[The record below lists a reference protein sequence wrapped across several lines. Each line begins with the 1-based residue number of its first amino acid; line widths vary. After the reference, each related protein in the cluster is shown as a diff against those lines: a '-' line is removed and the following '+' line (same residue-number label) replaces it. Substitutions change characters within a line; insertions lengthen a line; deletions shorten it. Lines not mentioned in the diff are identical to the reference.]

1 MREDRHP
8 HDGPAALIHA
18 RWFPVYLEPI
28 RHSGERITIG
38 VAVLA
43 EDPTQN
49 RLVSTLP
56 IDVTKCLYR
65 NRFEQLKDIA
75 DIGMDELRAYLAIS
89 SDIEQFQFS
98 LAGIEIGPVRSIRE
112 YSVEAML
119 RIAASSTSSL
129 SALEPDIVEAEPRH
143 LKWQESI
150 QDIIHSKRPSL
161 TQRFNQPLKL
171 KNRVIAN
178 IGYVG
183 NRFAANFH
191 DFTSINN
198 ISYHITR
205 CSRSLM
211 DMQTFLNLDGLQF
224 GNNEWTGLIIHQP
237 DLTVRELKRFNNNM
251 ETLDAYAST
260 LKMQVKRVKSTEEAA
275 EIILSDAG

>member
-8 HDGPAALIHA
+8 HDGSRAIISA

-38 VAVLA
+38 VAVITDNPA
-43 EDPTQN
+43 EN

-75 DIGMDELRAYLAIS
+75 DIGMDELRAFLSTS
-89 SDIEQFQFS
+89 SDIEEFQFT
-98 LAGIEIGPVRSIRE
+98 LAGTEIGPVRAIRE
-112 YSVEAML
+112 FSIEAML

-129 SALEPDIVEAEPRH
+129 NALEPDVIAAEPRH

-150 QDIIHSKRPSL
+150 QDIILSKRPSL

-191 DFTSINN
+191 DFSSITN
-198 ISYHITR
+198 ISYHVTR
-205 CSRSLM
+205 CSRALM
-211 DMQTFLNLDGLQF
+211 DMQAFLNIGGLQF
-224 GNNEWTGLIIHQP
+224 ENNDWTGLIIHQP
-237 DLTVRELKRFNNNM
+237 DLTVRELKRFNTHM
-251 ETLDAYAST
+251 ETLDTYAES
-260 LKMQVKRVKSTEEAA
+260 LKMEVKRVKNSEEAA
-275 EIILSDAG
+275 ELILSDAG